1 MMQGLGLKDLV
12 GRMLSLVYLAGYF
25 VMINIIDGEVEAL
38 EILVTT
44 VVIPTTITT
53 TAAAA
58 ATSIKVLI
66 VNYISLILFNSI

>member
-1 MMQGLGLKDLV
+1 MQGQELKDLLE
-12 GRMLSLVYLAGYF
+12 RMLSSIYLAGCF
-25 VMINIIDGEVEAL
+25 VMMNIIDGEVEAL
-38 EILVTT
+38 EILVTA

-66 VNYISLILFNSI
+66 LNYISFILFNLF

>member
-1 MMQGLGLKDLV
+1 MMQGQGLKDLV

-58 ATSIKVLI
+58 TSIKVLI
-66 VNYISLILFNSI
+66 VNYISLILFNLV